1 MSIYPNANVYVVRV
15 TNKTYV
21 AFLENQDGSRIKFF
35 GSGEVIPAQE
45 LKSYIARKYG
55 KEPDWVRCMFGDN
68 HFYKDTRSHFQRMR
82 MGGGY
87 NYQEESIRVEFD
99 KMRGQMPST
108 DYHDYDTDN
117 DYFSNSRKEER
128 VLSQR
133 MNAALEA
140 YEARA
145 SQFPSFASPHSVTE
159 SEICEVME
167 WYARRDK
174 DGPTHE
180 NYGSV
185 LDF

>member
-1 MSIYPNANVYVVRV
+1 MSIYPNQNVYVVRV
-15 TNKTYV
+15 ANKTYV

-35 GSGEVIPAQE
+35 DSGEVIPAQE
-45 LKSYIARKYG
+45 LNSYITRKYG
-55 KEPDWVRCMFGDN
+55 KAPDWVRCMLGEN
-68 HFYKDTRSHFQRMR
+68 HFYKDPRSHFQRMG
-82 MGGGY
+82 MGGR
-87 NYQEESIRVEFD
+87 NYQEECIRVEFD
-99 KMRGQMPST
+99 NMRGIRPST
-108 DYHDYDTDN
+108 DYHDYDTDD

-140 YEARA
+140 YDAKA
-145 SQFPSFASPHSVTE
+145 SQYPSFQSPHSVTD

-174 DGPTHE
+174 EYQPPE